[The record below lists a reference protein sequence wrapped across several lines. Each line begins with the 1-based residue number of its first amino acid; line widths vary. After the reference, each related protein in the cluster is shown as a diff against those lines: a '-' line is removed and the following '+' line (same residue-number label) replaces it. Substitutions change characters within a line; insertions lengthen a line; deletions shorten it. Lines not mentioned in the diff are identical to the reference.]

1 VTGAEPS
8 RPLLKPLPAE
18 EWDDGAR
25 QALSPLL
32 PASRANPRDAGNIL
46 ATLVRHQP
54 LAHAYLTFNAYLL
67 LNSTLS
73 ARVREVAV
81 LRAAL
86 ASRSDYLWDH
96 HVPLAERACITS
108 AEIDAIRRGDPT
120 DPVDA
125 LVVRAVDELDEHRAI
140 TGETWVALGEHLSDA
155 QRLDLLFT
163 VGGYQLLALVVN
175 TLGIE
180 PEDHRGREEQSS
192 H

>member
-1 VTGAEPS
+1 VTVAEPS
-8 RPLLKPLPAE
+8 RPLLTPLPAE

-32 PASRANPRDAGNIL
+32 PVARANPRDAGNIL

-54 LAHAYLTFNAYLL
+54 LTRAYLTFNAYLL
-67 LNSTLS
+67 LNSTLTP
-73 ARVREVAV
+73 RLREVAV

-96 HVPLAERACITS
+96 HVPLAERAGLTLT
-108 AEIDAIRRGDPT
+108 EIEEIRAGEPS
-120 DPVDA
+120 DPVDR

-140 TGETWVALGEHLSDA
+140 TGGTWAALGAHLTD
-155 QRLDLLFT
+155 QQCLDLIFT
-163 VGGYQLLALVVN
+163 IGGYQLLALVVN

-180 PEDHRGREEQSS
+180 PEDH
-192 H
+192 

>member
-1 VTGAEPS
+1 VTGEEPS
-8 RPLLKPLPAE
+8 RPLLTPLPAQ

-25 QALSPLL
+25 KALSPLL

-54 LAHAYLTFNAYLL
+54 LTHAYLTFNAYLL

-96 HVPLAERACITS
+96 HVPLAERAGLTS
-108 AEIDAIRRGDPT
+108 AEIEEIREGEPT
-120 DPVDA
+120 DPVDR
-125 LVVRAVDELDEHRAI
+125 LVVRAVDELDEHHAI
-140 TGETWVALGEHLSDA
+140 TGQTWLALGDHLTED

-175 TLGIE
+175 TIGIE
-180 PEDHRGREEQSS
+180 PEDH
-192 H
+192 